1 MTLVMKYRNIIGREV
16 EISILERALRSKKSE
31 FVALYG
37 RRRVGK
43 SYLVTEVYSGKI
55 AFTAVG
61 TYIKNGDKDYARYRK
76 LQLEHFYDSLLFAGL
91 DPSRKKPESWREAF
105 VLLRV
110 LLDGLSVK
118 RKVVFIDEL
127 PWLAGPQSAEL
138 VSELGYFWNS
148 WACSQRNIVLV
159 VCGSATS
166 WMLDNVVHEYGGLH
180 GRLTEL
186 FKLNPFTLAECKTY
200 FRRNGFRLSDYEIC
214 LTYMAFGGIP
224 YYLDRLRND
233 QTITENID
241 RLFFDEEKIH
251 QEFKDVYAGLYSSK
265 DKYISVVKAIGSQF
279 YGMTQA
285 EISAATETKTGG
297 TLSKILKNLLES
309 GVIREYPKYGGDRVE
324 NVYQLVDFFSL
335 FYLRFI
341 NGKHVQHGMWH
352 SINRT
357 GEFNTWIGNTFELV
371 CILHLGNILKA
382 ANIASADRNY
392 CWNGKGP
399 DQRGAQIDLVVESNA
414 GRTDYIFEM
423 KYYSGLY
430 PISAEDADSI
440 ENKVNAFSASP
451 MHKTTHSIQLII
463 VTTKGVANGTHR
475 DAINQV
481 ITLEDLFK

>member
-1 MTLVMKYRNIIGREV
+1 
-16 EISILERALRSKKSE
+16 
-31 FVALYG
+31 
-37 RRRVGK
+37 
-43 SYLVTEVYSGKI
+43 
-55 AFTAVG
+55 
-61 TYIKNGDKDYARYRK
+61 
-76 LQLEHFYDSLLFAGL
+76 
-91 DPSRKKPESWREAF
+91 
-105 VLLRV
+105 
-110 LLDGLSVK
+110 
-118 RKVVFIDEL
+118 
-127 PWLAGPQSAEL
+127 
-138 VSELGYFWNS
+138 
-148 WACSQRNIVLV
+148 
-159 VCGSATS
+159 
-166 WMLDNVVHEYGGLH
+166 
-180 GRLTEL
+180 
-186 FKLNPFTLAECKTY
+186 
-200 FRRNGFRLSDYEIC
+200 
-214 LTYMAFGGIP
+214 
-224 YYLDRLRND
+224 
-233 QTITENID
+233 
-241 RLFFDEEKIH
+241 
-251 QEFKDVYAGLYSSK
+251 
-265 DKYISVVKAIGSQF
+265 
-279 YGMTQA
+279 MTQA

-371 CILHLGNILKA
+371 CILHLENILKA

-399 DQRGAQIDLVVESNA
+399 DKRGAQIDLVVESNA

-440 ENKVNAFSASP
+440 ENKVNAFSSSP
-451 MHKTTHSIQLII
+451 MHKTTHSIQVII